1 MRFAIYGA
9 GGLGAYYGV
18 RLTDAGHD
26 VGFIARGPHLEAI
39 RDKGLTL
46 HSPVG
51 DAHLSRPLATGEP
64 SEIGAV
70 DVVVVAVKTWQV
82 AEILETMRPLVGDST
97 LIVPFLN
104 GGEAPDVLA
113 GACGEERVLGGLSRI
128 FCEIESPGVIRHLN
142 PGAYV
147 EFGLLDGQLS
157 DPVESLRQVFEDAG
171 VEAKASSNIR
181 TALWEKLM
189 MVGSWA
195 GLGALSRSTLGEVC
209 AQPELVEMVDRA
221 MEEGIRVGQSRGYL
235 LNEKLKENL
244 WGFYQGLPHDTTA
257 SMMRDILNGK
267 PSELDAW
274 NGVIVRFGREAG
286 VPTPVHAFTYH
297 ALLPME
303 RRARGDALY
312 RAPGRS

>member
-18 RLTDAGHD
+18 RLTEAGHD
-26 VGFIARGPHLEAI
+26 VGYIARGSHLEAI

-51 DAHLSRPLATGEP
+51 DAYLSRPLATSDP
-64 SEIGAV
+64 ADIGAV

-82 AEILETMRPLVGDST
+82 AEILEAMQPLVGDST

-104 GGEAPDVLA
+104 GVEAPDVLA
-113 GACGEERVLGGLSRI
+113 AAFGEDRVLGGLSRI

-147 EFGLLDGQLS
+147 EFGGLDGQLS
-157 DPVESLRQVFEDAG
+157 DPVESLRQVFADAG
-171 VEAKASSNIR
+171 VEAKASTNIR

-209 AQPELVEMVDRA
+209 AQPELVAMVDRA
-221 MEEGIRVGQSRGYL
+221 MEEGILVGNSRGYH
-235 LNEKLKENL
+235 LNQKLKESL
-244 WGFYQGLPHDTTA
+244 WAFYQGLPYDTTA

-274 NGVIVRFGREAG
+274 NGAIVRFGREAG
-286 VPTPVHAFTYH
+286 VPTPVHEFTYQ

-303 RRARGDALY
+303 RRARADAQY
-312 RAPGRS
+312 PASGGV

>member
-18 RLTDAGHD
+18 RLTEAGHD
-26 VGFIARGPHLEAI
+26 VGYIARGSHLEAI

-51 DAHLSRPLATGEP
+51 DAFLSRPLATSDP
-64 SEIGAV
+64 ADIGAV

-82 AEILETMRPLVGDST
+82 AEILEAMQPLVGDST

-104 GGEAPDVLA
+104 GVEAPDVLA
-113 GACGEERVLGGLSRI
+113 AAFGEDRVLGGLSRI

-147 EFGLLDGQLS
+147 EFGGLDGQLS
-157 DPVESLRQVFEDAG
+157 DPVESLRQVFADAG
-171 VEAKASSNIR
+171 VEAKASTNIR

-209 AQPELVEMVDRA
+209 AQPELVAMVDRA
-221 MEEGIRVGQSRGYL
+221 MEEGILVGNSRGYH
-235 LNEKLKENL
+235 LNQKLKESL
-244 WGFYQGLPHDTTA
+244 WAFYQGLPYDTTA

-274 NGVIVRFGREAG
+274 NGAIVRFGREAG
-286 VPTPVHAFTYH
+286 VPTPVHEFTYQ

-303 RRARGDALY
+303 RRARADAQY
-312 RAPGRS
+312 PASGGG

>member
-18 RLTDAGHD
+18 RLTEAGHD

-51 DAHLSRPLATGEP
+51 DAHLCRPLATGEP

-104 GGEAPDVLA
+104 GVEAPDVLA
-113 GACGEERVLGGLSRI
+113 GAFGEDRVLGGLSRI

-147 EFGLLDGQLS
+147 EFGGLDGQLS

-303 RRARGDALY
+303 RRSRGDALY